1 MKPNAAT
8 FLTLFR
14 IGLLPVLV
22 LVFYLPY
29 PWTHP
34 AAAMVFALAAV
45 TDGLDG
51 WIARR
56 FGQTSAL
63 GALLDPVADKLAV
76 TVALFLIVS
85 ADPTPLMAVLG
96 AIIVGREISVSALRE
111 WMATMGERARVK
123 VAGIGKIKTIVQ
135 MVALAMLLYR
145 EDVLGLPVYQ
155 TGQALLL
162 AAAVLTLWSGAVYLR
177 AAWPVMRA
185 RQQALT
191 PRGSSLQ

>member
-191 PRGSSLQ
+191 PRGGSLQ